1 MAHAAVPILVG
12 TGVQILGAKM
22 GWDPRLTAFASLAAG
37 GIGAGM
43 ATGAFSGGV
52 AAQAASGV
60 ASSVNPHAGMLANA
74 FTPSAAVAPVA
85 TGAVWNPTTV
95 GQGITPQAS
104 GLMGGQGAIAPNA
117 ASYAQKYMTPP
128 ADLSYSAH
136 AAGPHG
142 MDMYASQSAPTWRKP
157 AVAEVKA
164 PFFDRT
170 QYTYKEQPYKLPDGT
185 MGSQQVRMPKVDANG
200 NIIKGM
206 SQADALGVNMLDT
219 FMQYELALAQQPK
232 PRPTRSG
239 GGGGGGGGGP
249 AASYQGGGGGSGQK
263 QVTWGFGGG
272 NNNGYQ
278 PQGLV

>member
-1 MAHAAVPILVG
+1 MAQAAIPILAG
-12 TGVQILGAKM
+12 TGLQIIGANQ
-22 GWDPRLTAFASLAAG
+22 GWDPRLTALASIAAG
-37 GIGAGM
+37 GIGAGLT
-43 ATGAFSGGV
+43 TGAFSGGV

-85 TGAVWNPTTV
+85 T
-95 GQGITPQAS
+95 
-104 GLMGGQGAIAPNA
+104 
-117 ASYAQKYMTPP
+117 
-128 ADLSYSAH
+128 DLSYSAH

-170 QYTYKEQPYKLPDGT
+170 QKD
-185 MGSQQVRMPKVDANG
+185 GSQG
-200 NIIKGM
+200 L
-206 SQADALGVNMLDT
+206 STADSLGINMMDT
-219 FMQYELALAQQPK
+219 FLQYELALAQQPE

-239 GGGGGGGGGP
+239 GGGGGGGGGM
-249 AASYQGGGGGSGQK
+249 AAPYQGGGGSNQK

>member
-12 TGVQILGAKM
+12 TGVQILGAEM
-22 GWDPRLTAFASLAAG
+22 GWDPRLTAVASIAAG
-37 GIGAGM
+37 GISGGFAS
-43 ATGAFSGGV
+43 GAFAGGV
-52 AAQAASGV
+52 PGTAAMSPGV
-60 ASSVNPHAGMLANA
+60 ATNA
-74 FTPSAAVAPVA
+74 FNPST
-85 TGAVWNPTTV
+85 TGVLAGSQA
-95 GQGITPQAS
+95 GQTALAS
-104 GLMGGQGAIAPNA
+104 RMA
-117 ASYAQKYMTPP
+117 
-128 ADLSYSAH
+128 
-136 AAGPHG
+136 AAGGISGTSFHPVTG
-142 MDMYASQSAPTWRKP
+142 YQPSQSVLHKTEPSGFWGKLTGQNSTPYYNPNPVEAP

-170 QYTYKEQPYKLPDGT
+170 QYTSVEKPYTLPDGT
-185 MGSQQVRMPKVDANG
+185 EGVQTVKVPKIDGDG
-200 NIIKGM
+200 NIVKGM

-239 GGGGGGGGGP
+239 GGGGGGGGP

>member
-1 MAHAAVPILVG
+1 MGAAAVPLLVG
-12 TGVQILGAKM
+12 TGIQIIGANQ
-22 GWDPRLTAFASLAAG
+22 GWDPRFTALASIAAG

-43 ATGAFSGGV
+43 TSGAFSGAT
-52 AAQAASGV
+52 AAQAATGV
-60 ASSVNPHAGMLANA
+60 ASSVNPHAGMLSNA
-74 FTPSAAVAPVA
+74 FTPQAGSAVA
-85 TGAVWNPTTV
+85 GAVTADPF
-95 GQGITPQAS
+95 
-104 GLMGGQGAIAPNA
+104 LMGGQGGLAEFATTPSSQVLGATDLMGGQGSIA
-117 ASYAQKYMTPP
+117 S
-128 ADLSYSAH
+128 SAVPYKSINPH
-136 AAGPHG
+136 AGFHSPQAP
-142 MDMYASQSAPTWRKP
+142 PTWRTP
-157 AVAEVKA
+157 AVDAVKA

-200 NIIKGM
+200 NIVKGM

-219 FMQYELALAQQPK
+219 FMQYELALAKQPK

-249 AASYQGGGGGSGQK
+249 AASYQGGGGSSGQK

>member
-1 MAHAAVPILVG
+1 MAHAAVPLLLG

-22 GWDPRLTAFASLAAG
+22 GWDPRLTAFASIAAG

-52 AAQAASGV
+52 AAQAATGV
-60 ASSVNPHAGMLANA
+60 ASSVNPHAGLLANA
-74 FTPSAAVAPVA
+74 FTPTATVAPVA

-95 GQGITPQAS
+95 GQG
-104 GLMGGQGAIAPNA
+104 AIAPNA
-117 ASYAQKYMTPP
+117 AFAKTPTYAQKYMSPP

-142 MDMYASQSAPTWRKP
+142 MDMYASPSAPTWRTP

-170 QYTYKEQPYKLPDGT
+170 QYTYKEEPYTLPDGT
-185 MGSQQVRMPKVDANG
+185 KASKQVRIPKVDGNN

-219 FMQYELALAQQPK
+219 FMQYELALAKQPK

-249 AASYQGGGGGSGQK
+249 AASYQGGGGSSGQK